1 MIIGHAY
8 GKKTDKI
15 MKTDQMEIANNVK
28 SFLLKNK
35 SKITKAIFTGDLFN
49 KPSRRK
55 WDIFYDSFERGRTT
69 GSLLDLPSWIAELPV
84 PTLFAMLAIQAII
97 EIWKLLTDQPIPEGE
112 TQ

>member
-1 MIIGHAY
+1 MCVLVWFCAY
-8 GKKTDKI
+8 VT
-15 MKTDQMEIANNVK
+15 
-28 SFLLKNK
+28 
-35 SKITKAIFTGDLFN
+35 IFG
-49 KPSRRK
+49 SQ
-55 WDIFYDSFERGRTT
+55 IFYDSFERGRTT

>member
-1 MIIGHAY
+1 MVDTQNKGYVTQIIGPVVDVTFVNY
-8 GKKTDKI
+8 
-15 MKTDQMEIANNVK
+15 E
-28 SFLLKNK
+28 S
-35 SKITKAIFTGDLFN
+35 DLQ
-49 KPSRRK
+49 
-55 WDIFYDSFERGRTT
+55 IFYDSFERGRTT